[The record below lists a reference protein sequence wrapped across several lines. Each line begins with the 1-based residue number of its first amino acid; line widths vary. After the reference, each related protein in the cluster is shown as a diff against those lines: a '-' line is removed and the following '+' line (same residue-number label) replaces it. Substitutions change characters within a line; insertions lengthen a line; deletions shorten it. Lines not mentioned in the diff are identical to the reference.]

1 MLHDVH
7 LMRSIRIYSPQ
18 KLTATI
24 TAELTGTAARHIAQ
38 VLRMG
43 TGDPLILFDGSGDE
57 FPAIIAN
64 TTKTRITVTLEEART
79 PVRESALRISLW
91 HGLCRS
97 SRMDSVVQKATE
109 LGVAEIQPVL
119 TEHGIVQLDAK
130 RRKKKTEHWLNIA
143 ISACEQTGRVL
154 IPAINTPR
162 TLADC
167 LTRSNLD
174 KSAVTIMCVPD
185 GTTGIDQHLSPGR
198 NTILLTGPEGGFS
211 RNEKDA
217 AVAAGFNLV
226 SLGPR
231 ILRTETAPVTA
242 LSLIQHLAGDLG
254 NQNQSA

>member
-1 MLHDVH
+1 
-7 LMRSIRIYSPQ
+7 MRSIRIYSPQ
-18 KLTATI
+18 MLTAAS

-43 TGDPLILFDGSGDE
+43 TGDPLILFDGSGNE
-57 FPAIIAN
+57 FPAIIETA
-64 TTKTRITVTLEEART
+64 TKTRITVTLKEART
-79 PVRESALRISLW
+79 PVRESALKISLW

-119 TEHGIVQLDAK
+119 TEHGVARLDAK
-130 RRKKKTEHWLNIA
+130 RGMKKAEHWLNIA
-143 ISACEQTGRVL
+143 ISACEQSGRVL

-162 TLADC
+162 TLTDC
-167 LTRSNLD
+167 LTEFQNNID
-174 KSAVTIMCVPD
+174 KPAVAIMCDPD
-185 GTTGIDQHLSPGR
+185 GTAGVDQHLSPGQ

-211 RNEKDA
+211 QNEKAA

-254 NQNQSA
+254 S